1 MFSLNNIGKEYHFMA
16 FMIIVFI
23 LILLGVFL
31 TIGFNKSISDK
42 DDEQTKSFSYGISIF
57 VMVLAILFMFTVIIS
72 NRNNKIILL
81 GYELNK
87 GMIIYMFIAFM
98 LMFSSKLNS

>member
-16 FMIIVFI
+16 FMIIVSVI
-23 LILLGVFL
+23 IIMGVLL

-42 DDEQTKSFSYGISIF
+42 QDEQTKSFTYGISIF
-57 VMVLAILFMFTVIIS
+57 VMVFAILFMFAVVIT
-72 NRNNKIILL
+72 NRNNKVKLL
-81 GYELNK
+81 GYEVNK